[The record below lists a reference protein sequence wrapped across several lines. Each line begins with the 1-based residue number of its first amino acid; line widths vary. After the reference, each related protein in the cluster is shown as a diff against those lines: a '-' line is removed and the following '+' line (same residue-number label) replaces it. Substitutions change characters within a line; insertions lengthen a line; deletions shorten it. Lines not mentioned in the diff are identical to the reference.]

1 MRSPQ
6 KNSANRR
13 HNARGFSLLE
23 MMVVVLIV
31 LLVSSLGFI
40 SLQPAL
46 KQERVSNA
54 YNTVLSAM
62 RLARDNAVAQR
73 TSYMVVLNAATIPH
87 TITVSPT
94 FAGFNGALKSTTYR
108 LPDDIKFDVEP
119 GIPTQNSK
127 TPDSFGTGSKPIDFG
142 YTASGAGAGGQ
153 NTIYFCPDGSA
164 QDAAGGAGQC
174 GGNLNSGVVYLARQG
189 DLLSSRAI
197 TVWGATGRIRGWRL
211 YNQGAGGTV
220 WTRQ

>member
-1 MRSPQ
+1 
-6 KNSANRR
+6 
-13 HNARGFSLLE
+13 
-23 MMVVVLIV
+23 MMFVVLIV
-31 LLVSSLGFI
+31 LIISGIGFM

-46 KQERVSNA
+46 KQQRVANA

-73 TSYMVVLNAATIPH
+73 TSYMVVMSTAATPH

-94 FAGFNGALKSTTYR
+94 FVGFNGALSPVTYN
-108 LPDDIKFDVEP
+108 LPDDVKFDVEP

-127 TPDSFGTGSKPIDFG
+127 TPDSFGTGSKAIDFG
-142 YTASGAGAGGQ
+142 YTGSGAGAGGQ

-164 QDAAGGAGQC
+164 QDAAGGVGQC
-174 GGNLNSGVVYLARQG
+174 SGNINSGVVYIARQG
-189 DLLSSRAI
+189 ELLSSRAI

-211 YNQGAGGTV
+211 YNNGAGGTF